1 MTTQNICHESFHAAM
16 SVCQH
21 CNMSLGFKVGED
33 EHAAYI
39 AGFVGNCADEMFGFL
54 EEEKMAKKN
63 KSDWKPSENILKY
76 LKSWEKF
83 EPELYDDKKGNIT
96 IGYGFHLPHLLKNTR
111 MV

>member
-1 MTTQNICHESFHAAM
+1 
-16 SVCQH
+16 
-21 CNMSLGFKVGED
+21 
-33 EHAAYI
+33 
-39 AGFVGNCADEMFGFL
+39 
-54 EEEKMAKKN
+54 MAKKN

-96 IGYGFHLPHLLKNTR
+96 IGYGFIFLIFLKNTR